1 MLIICTVGQK
11 TLFLRVD
18 NFAMAYGRKVYD
30 MSKVLEFYP
39 EKKCKNCMSV
49 QINILRLIC
58 INLHYTSIYAEFDRN
73 TWILLRLQLEHAV
86 KVTAMIIYLHTE
98 LVETKLNIMCT
109 TLCLDNHHQSSWQ
122 LTDRSV
128 QCVLA

>member
-1 MLIICTVGQK
+1 MVDVNYMHGGSINR
-11 TLFLRVD
+11 LFLRVD

-58 INLHYTSIYAEFDRN
+58 INLLYALNYAEFDK
-73 TWILLRLQLEHAV
+73 THGFYPIL
-86 KVTAMIIYLHTE
+86 TGT
-98 LVETKLNIMCT
+98 
-109 TLCLDNHHQSSWQ
+109 
-122 LTDRSV
+122 
-128 QCVLA
+128 